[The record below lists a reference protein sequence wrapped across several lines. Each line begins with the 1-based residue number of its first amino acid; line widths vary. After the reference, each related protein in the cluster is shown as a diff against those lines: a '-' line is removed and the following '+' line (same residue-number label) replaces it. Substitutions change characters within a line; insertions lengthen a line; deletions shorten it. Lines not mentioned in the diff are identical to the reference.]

1 MLNSLPLRASM
12 VFTRLSSTFSALY
25 CSLSGREL
33 SFLARKG
40 KAVLKPLD
48 QRVGRRQWEACAANR
63 VENNSLE
70 STTNG
75 SVWGPGQLALGFF
88 LLTSCALPARKRG
101 CAGVNTQL
109 CSGTQVSLSL
119 IMLRHPSGV
128 VLGIHEA
135 SNMMLWQ

>member
-40 KAVLKPLD
+40 KAVLKSLD
-48 QRVGRRQWEACAANR
+48 QRVGHRQWEANR

-75 SVWGPGQLALGFF
+75 SVCGPGQLALGFF
-88 LLTSCALPARKRG
+88 LLTCCALPAPKRG
-101 CAGVNTQL
+101 CAGANAQF

-119 IMLRHPSGV
+119 IMLRHTSGV
-128 VLGIHEA
+128 VLGLHEA
-135 SNMMLWQ
+135 SKMMLWQ